1 MTLIIHTAW
10 TLNFNTFLAA
20 FEPHILGTRRLV
32 DFALSSPRRP
42 RFLFTSSV
50 AAAQLWDP
58 RHGPCPEDTLN
69 DLSVAMGGYGQSKYV
84 AEQVYIAPFRDTGNE
99 LTRSCRS

>member
-1 MTLIIHTAW
+1 
-10 TLNFNTFLAA
+10 
-20 FEPHILGTRRLV
+20 
-32 DFALSSPRRP
+32 
-42 RFLFTSSV
+42 
-50 AAAQLWDP
+50 LWDP